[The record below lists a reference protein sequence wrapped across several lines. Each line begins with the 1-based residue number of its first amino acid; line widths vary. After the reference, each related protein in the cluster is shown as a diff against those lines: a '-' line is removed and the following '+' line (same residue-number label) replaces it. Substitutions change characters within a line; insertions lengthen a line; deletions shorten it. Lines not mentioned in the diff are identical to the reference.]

1 MSVCKFLSNFF
12 KSFGGG
18 EDDYQAPVPE
28 PDHKAAYLEYKA
40 AEDEAHRAQEEE
52 KEELKQ
58 FARLIGRACSKSKS
72 SAGTI
77 INGASGLPMIGG
89 SGGVDAAGNSFGS
102 RHRGIGDI

>member
-18 EDDYQAPVPE
+18 EDDYLVPGPE

-40 AEDEAHRAQEEE
+40 AEDEAHRLQEEE

-58 FARLIGRACSKSKS
+58 FARLIGRACKSKSS

>member
-12 KSFGGG
+12 ESFGGG